1 MENNTL
7 LEGYLCDALNI
18 DVKSLVGWPMSL
30 ISQVP
35 LARKE
40 SLVSMAL

>member
-1 MENNTL
+1 MVPAYINIE
-7 LEGYLCDALNI
+7 ALI
-18 DVKSLVGWPMSL
+18 GWPMSF